1 MDRRQLLA
9 AGTGLLAAF
18 SARAQGTASDA
29 EILIGQ
35 TGVLSGPLGG
45 PVKAMLAGAQL
56 AFTDI
61 NAHGGV
67 AGRAIKLISLDD
79 ELKPDRAVANYEKLL
94 SEHKVFAFFGCVGSA
109 TTAAAGPVLARS
121 GAPLIGGYAVADS
134 AREKVKGSAYFV
146 RAATGR
152 EAEAVVQHLTTI
164 GLTNIA
170 VAYLDNAGGQEALA
184 LVTAALD
191 RRQLKPRG
199 AAALKGDGT
208 TTAAAAKAL
217 AAADAQAIVMY
228 LGGAIPAEL
237 MKAIWAEGKTPV
249 FYGMSIVPGE
259 VATKVLGDKAR
270 GLAIAQI
277 VPYPWQEADPAV
289 KEYRRLADLA
299 QVPVGYYSFEG
310 YLSAL
315 VLLEGLRRCG
325 RDLTRAKLH
334 AVMRAMK
341 FKPTLGM
348 EVDFTGGR
356 VTGSNF
362 VELVQVGKDG
372 RFVR

>member
-315 VLLEGLRRCG
+315 VLLEGLRR
-325 RDLTRAKLH
+325 
-334 AVMRAMK
+334 
-341 FKPTLGM
+341 
-348 EVDFTGGR
+348 
-356 VTGSNF
+356 
-362 VELVQVGKDG
+362 
-372 RFVR
+372 